1 MKVKRYLILLV
12 LGGIIGGFVS
22 SSMGSISTFLSN
34 VNFAHTHFGL
44 IICIIASLIIIGLT
58 FYLWKVQKD
67 ALKFK
72 NQSLNS
78 IEDDDADLFEMKSN
92 LNFNKSSIIT
102 YIQLI
107 ISFVALLLIV
117 FGHGS
122 NIDVL
127 YAIIPYMLTIIPS
140 IMLGFFN
147 RRFDSRYP
155 KIGEKNYT
163 EKNLALLDEGERH
176 IAIVSMY
183 KNYGVNLV
191 LLMIAIIFLGIFSI
205 DTGSNQALGIL
216 FLIIIFAY
224 NSLGYML
231 KVRKFYKS

>member
-1 MKVKRYLILLV
+1 MYHCIANYHWSYIL
-12 LGGIIGGFVS
+12 FVES
-22 SSMGSISTFLSN
+22 S
-34 VNFAHTHFGL
+34 
-44 IICIIASLIIIGLT
+44 
-58 FYLWKVQKD
+58 KD

-78 IEDDDADLFEMKSN
+78 IEDDDADLFEKKSN
-92 LNFNKSSIIT
+92 LNFNKSSIIA

-155 KIGEKNYT
+155 KIGEK
-163 EKNLALLDEGERH
+163 
-176 IAIVSMY
+176 
-183 KNYGVNLV
+183 
-191 LLMIAIIFLGIFSI
+191 II
-205 DTGSNQALGIL
+205 
-216 FLIIIFAY
+216 
-224 NSLGYML
+224 L
-231 KVRKFYKS
+231 KKP

>member
-12 LGGIIGGFVS
+12 LGGIIGGFVG

-34 VNFAHTHFGL
+34 VNFAHTYFGL

-78 IEDDDADLFEMKSN
+78 IEDADLFEMKSN

-163 EKNLALLDEGERH
+163 EKTLALLDEGERH

-183 KNYGVNLV
+183 KNYGVNLA
-191 LLMIAIIFLGIFSI
+191 LLMFAIIFLGIFSI
-205 DTGSNQALGIL
+205 DTGSNQTLGIL

>member
-1 MKVKRYLILLV
+1 ME
-12 LGGIIGGFVS
+12 S
-22 SSMGSISTFLSN
+22 S
-34 VNFAHTHFGL
+34 
-44 IICIIASLIIIGLT
+44 
-58 FYLWKVQKD
+58 KD

-122 NIDVL
+122 NSDVL

-140 IMLGFFN
+140 IMLGF
-147 RRFDSRYP
+147 S
-155 KIGEKNYT
+155 
-163 EKNLALLDEGERH
+163 
-176 IAIVSMY
+176 IV
-183 KNYGVNLV
+183 V
-191 LLMIAIIFLGIFSI
+191 SI
-205 DTGSNQALGIL
+205 HVIL
-216 FLIIIFAY
+216 
-224 NSLGYML
+224 
-231 KVRKFYKS
+231 K

>member
-1 MKVKRYLILLV
+1 ME
-12 LGGIIGGFVS
+12 S
-22 SSMGSISTFLSN
+22 S
-34 VNFAHTHFGL
+34 
-44 IICIIASLIIIGLT
+44 
-58 FYLWKVQKD
+58 KD

-78 IEDDDADLFEMKSN
+78 IEDDDADLFEKKSN
-92 LNFNKSSIIT
+92 LNFNKSSIIA

-155 KIGEKNYT
+155 KIGEKIILKT
-163 EKNLALLDEGERH
+163 LALLDEGERH

-183 KNYGVNLV
+183 K
-191 LLMIAIIFLGIFSI
+191 I
-205 DTGSNQALGIL
+205 TE
-216 FLIIIFAY
+216 
-224 NSLGYML
+224 
-231 KVRKFYKS
+231 

>member
-1 MKVKRYLILLV
+1 ME
-12 LGGIIGGFVS
+12 S
-22 SSMGSISTFLSN
+22 S
-34 VNFAHTHFGL
+34 
-44 IICIIASLIIIGLT
+44 
-58 FYLWKVQKD
+58 KD

-122 NIDVL
+122 NSDVL

-155 KIGEKNYT
+155 KIGEKIILKT
-163 EKNLALLDEGERH
+163 LALLDEGERH

-205 DTGSNQALGIL
+205 DTGSNQTLGIL

>member
-1 MKVKRYLILLV
+1 MKVKRYFILLV
-12 LGGIIGGFVS
+12 LGGIIGGFVG

-78 IEDDDADLFEMKSN
+78 IEDADLFEMKSN

-117 FGHGS
+117 FDHGS

-163 EKNLALLDEGERH
+163 EKTLALLDEGERH

-183 KNYGVNLV
+183 KNYGVNLT
-191 LLMIAIIFLGIFSI
+191 LLMVAIIFLGIFSI
-205 DTGSNQALGIL
+205 DTGSNQTLGIL

>member
-1 MKVKRYLILLV
+1 MKVKRYFILLV
-12 LGGIIGGFVS
+12 LGGIIGGFVG

-34 VNFAHTHFGL
+34 VNFAHTYFGL

-78 IEDDDADLFEMKSN
+78 IEDADLFEMKSN

-163 EKNLALLDEGERH
+163 EKTLALLDEGERH

-183 KNYGVNLV
+183 KNYGVNLA
-191 LLMIAIIFLGIFSI
+191 LLMVAIIFLGIFSI
-205 DTGSNQALGIL
+205 DTGSNQTLGIL

>member
-1 MKVKRYLILLV
+1 M
-12 LGGIIGGFVS
+12 
-22 SSMGSISTFLSN
+22 
-34 VNFAHTHFGL
+34 
-44 IICIIASLIIIGLT
+44 
-58 FYLWKVQKD
+58 WKVQKD

-78 IEDDDADLFEMKSN
+78 IEDDDADLFEKKSN
-92 LNFNKSSIIT
+92 LNFNKSSIIA

-155 KIGEKNYT
+155 KIGEKIIL
-163 EKNLALLDEGERH
+163 KNLSTIG
-176 IAIVSMY
+176 
-183 KNYGVNLV
+183 
-191 LLMIAIIFLGIFSI
+191 
-205 DTGSNQALGIL
+205 
-216 FLIIIFAY
+216 
-224 NSLGYML
+224 
-231 KVRKFYKS
+231 

>member
-1 MKVKRYLILLV
+1 MKVKRYFILLV
-12 LGGIIGGFVS
+12 LGGIIGGFVG

-78 IEDDDADLFEMKSN
+78 IEDADLFEMKSN

-163 EKNLALLDEGERH
+163 EKTLALLDEGERH

-183 KNYGVNLV
+183 KNYGVNLT
-191 LLMIAIIFLGIFSI
+191 LLMVAIIFLGVFSI
-205 DTGSNQALGIL
+205 DTVSNQTLGIL

>member
-1 MKVKRYLILLV
+1 MKVKRYFILLV
-12 LGGIIGGFVS
+12 LGGIIGGFVG

-44 IICIIASLIIIGLT
+44 IICIIALLIIIGLT

-78 IEDDDADLFEMKSN
+78 IEDADLFEMKSN

-163 EKNLALLDEGERH
+163 EKTLALLDEGERH

-183 KNYGVNLV
+183 KNYGVNLT
-191 LLMIAIIFLGIFSI
+191 LLMVAIIFLGIFSI
-205 DTGSNQALGIL
+205 DTGSNQTLGIL

>member
-1 MKVKRYLILLV
+1 MALLVVLWVLQWEVLVIFYQMLILHIPILV
-12 LGGIIGGFVS
+12 NHLYHCIANYHWSYILFVES
-22 SSMGSISTFLSN
+22 S
-34 VNFAHTHFGL
+34 
-44 IICIIASLIIIGLT
+44 
-58 FYLWKVQKD
+58 KD

-92 LNFNKSSIIT
+92 LNFNKSSIII

-122 NIDVL
+122 NSDVL

-155 KIGEKNYT
+155 KIGEKIIL
-163 EKNLALLDEGERH
+163 KNLSTFG
-176 IAIVSMY
+176 
-183 KNYGVNLV
+183 
-191 LLMIAIIFLGIFSI
+191 
-205 DTGSNQALGIL
+205 
-216 FLIIIFAY
+216 
-224 NSLGYML
+224 
-231 KVRKFYKS
+231 

>member
-1 MKVKRYLILLV
+1 MKVKRYFILLV
-12 LGGIIGGFVS
+12 LGGIIGGFVG

-44 IICIIASLIIIGLT
+44 IICIIASLIIIDLT

-78 IEDDDADLFEMKSN
+78 IEDADLFEMKSN

-117 FGHGS
+117 FSHGS

-163 EKNLALLDEGERH
+163 EKTLALLDEGERH

-183 KNYGVNLV
+183 KNYGVNLA
-191 LLMIAIIFLGIFSI
+191 LLMVAIIFLGIFSI
-205 DTGSNQALGIL
+205 DTGSNQTLGIL